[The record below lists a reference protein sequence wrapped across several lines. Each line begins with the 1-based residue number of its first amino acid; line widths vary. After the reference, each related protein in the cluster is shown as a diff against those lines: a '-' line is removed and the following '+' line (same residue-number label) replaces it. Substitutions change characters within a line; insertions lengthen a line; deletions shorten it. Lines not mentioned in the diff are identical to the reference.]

1 MAKKN
6 ASKAKSPKSK
16 KAKARKKSAA
26 KRSALKV
33 KEKLPKPP
41 ARLKQAARPKSE
53 RARRAFI
60 EELKITSLHGE
71 DIGAIVKH
79 CEAVLTFRRTIGS
92 PVPSIERAATS
103 RCYEKAADSN
113 IVNITDKD
121 GNDYGET
128 TQEDAD
134 ARGIPPCG

>member
-6 ASKAKSPKSK
+6 ASKTKSPKAK
-16 KAKARKKSAA
+16 KAKARKSTA
-26 KRSALKV
+26 KRSAV

-79 CEAVLTFRRTIGS
+79 CDAVLKFRRTIGS
-92 PVPSIERAATS
+92 PDPSFESAATS

>member
-6 ASKAKSPKSK
+6 ERKSKSSKAGLKAKVGTSAAK
-16 KAKARKKSAA
+16 KGAAKARP
-26 KRSALKV
+26 
-33 KEKLPKPP
+33 PKPP
-41 ARLKQAARPKSE
+41 ARLKPAARPKSE
-53 RARRAFI
+53 RARRAYL

-71 DIGAIVKH
+71 DIGAVVRH
-79 CEAVLTFRRTIGS
+79 GEAVLKFRRTIGS
-92 PVPSIERAATS
+92 SDSTLARAANS
-103 RCYEKAADSN
+103 RCYIKAGDSN
-113 IVNITDKD
+113 IVNIVDKD